1 VHNDSRLGSLTRHDL
16 TGRDGKKH
24 TRAESHEEGG
34 GHEEIVLSK
43 NDTHS
48 LSDQGIHKEEDKT
61 VEKHGK
67 TIGAHVLE
75 RNLGTICL
83 KDHARAERKEKNSG
97 NSYLLRGNKRKHL
110 IYTHNIFSIVDE
122 VIKRSTT

>member
-1 VHNDSRLGSLTRHDL
+1 VHNDGSLGSLTRHDL
-16 TGRDGKKH
+16 TGRNGKKH

-48 LSDQGIHKEEDKT
+48 LRDERVYKEEDKT
-61 VEKHGK
+61 VEEHGK
-67 TIGAHVLE
+67 AVGAHVLK
-75 RNLGTICL
+75 RNLSTICL
-83 KDHARAERKEKNSG
+83 EDHTWAERKEKNSG